1 MGLHQSVAGRL
12 RQRIR
17 EERERHGWSQARF
30 ATKVSERGLVI
41 HPSTIAKI
49 EMGKRA
55 VHVDELSTF
64 ADIFGTSIDALVG
77 RRGASTDLAWAASK
91 LTSNAQKMAT
101 DLDALRTRLRGAYDD
116 VRAAVGPGGE
126 AVDNLL
132 EHAGSAILQ
141 LSTAQDWLNRLANQ
155 FPLPTDF
162 GPTTKGE
169 EVAGPKLPGRD

>member
-1 MGLHQSVAGRL
+1 VAGRL

-55 VHVDELSTF
+55 VHIDELSTF

-77 RRGASTDLAWAASK
+77 RRGDLSTDLAWAASK

-116 VRAAVGPGGE
+116 VRPRSGLDGE

-141 LSTAQDWLNRLANQ
+141 LSTA
-155 FPLPTDF
+155 
-162 GPTTKGE
+162 
-169 EVAGPKLPGRD
+169 